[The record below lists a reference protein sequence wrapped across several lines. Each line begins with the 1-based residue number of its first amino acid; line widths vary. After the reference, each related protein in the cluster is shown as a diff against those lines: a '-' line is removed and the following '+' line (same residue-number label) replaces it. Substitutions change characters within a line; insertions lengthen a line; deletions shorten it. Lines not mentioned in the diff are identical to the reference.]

1 MELMNNELICFAAIC
16 KHLSLTEASKELG
29 KSKAQVSRQLAALEK
44 QLGVTLVHRT
54 TRKLVLTDHGESIRE
69 LAIKTLESLHELNY
83 RASSLSECIDGKF
96 KITMPNS
103 IASSIFGSV
112 LKDLQE
118 RYPKVDFEI
127 SSSNNVENLLESNV
141 DLAIRLNNVID
152 DTLIAHKL
160 GDYSDVLISR
170 VSNANHKTL
179 LIYKHHS
186 NKESIKS
193 QYTDVI
199 EVDNTSI
206 LINFVSEGVGVGVIP
221 NYLVKSNYIDKN
233 IRISQTFDIER
244 SMYIAYPYQ
253 NPLPRKLAE
262 ISTFIRS
269 ELSQVLKSESF

>member
-1 MELMNNELICFAAIC
+1 MV
-16 KHLSLTEASKELG
+16 
-29 KSKAQVSRQLAALEK
+29 KA
-44 QLGVTLVHRT
+44 
-54 TRKLVLTDHGESIRE
+54 
-69 LAIKTLESLHELNY
+69 LESLQELNY
-83 RASSLSECIDGKF
+83 RASSLSECINGKF

-112 LKDLQE
+112 LKGLQE
-118 RYPKVDFEI
+118 RYPAVNFEI

-141 DLAIRLNNVID
+141 DLAIRLNNIID
-152 DTLIAHKL
+152 DTLIAHKI
-160 GDYSDVLISR
+160 GDYNDVLIST
-170 VSNANHKTL
+170 VNNANNNTL
-179 LIYKHHS
+179 LIYKNHS
-186 NKESIKS
+186 NKESIKK

-221 NYLVKSNYIDKN
+221 NYLVKGNHIDNN
-233 IRISQTFDIER
+233 IQISQNFDIER

-269 ELSQVLKSESF
+269 ELSKILKNESL